1 MKNRKIQSTQNSTSK
16 DFPFLPKK
24 FQDRSTAEIYER
36 YCQFLL
42 GASKECIKQYLKFKK
57 GRLQVEPTLSSK
69 SYTAPATLSPTSSHP
84 STTKTEKKEISQ
96 LLVEYVNDYGGRFL
110 VKDEITKQWVLAD
123 PNIARKKASQALRD
137 SQKWKSNDFI
147 EIGKQKQHDPG
158 G

>member
-24 FQDRSTAEIYER
+24 FQDRSIAEIYER

-84 STTKTEKKEISQ
+84 STTKTEKMHGRLEKYLELEIKPCG
-96 LLVEYVNDYGGRFL
+96 LVPCFL
-110 VKDEITKQWVLAD
+110 I
-123 PNIARKKASQALRD
+123 
-137 SQKWKSNDFI
+137 
-147 EIGKQKQHDPG
+147 
-158 G
+158 

>member
-42 GASKECIKQYLKFKK
+42 GASTECIKQYLKFKK

-69 SYTAPATLSPTSSHP
+69 SYTAPATLSTTSSHT
-84 STTKTEKKEISQ
+84 STTKTERTHGRAEKCLEFQ
-96 LLVEYVNDYGGRFL
+96 LEQVWKNREKLIETTA
-110 VKDEITKQWVLAD
+110 ESPQTTT
-123 PNIARKKASQALRD
+123 ARKLAYIRIQ
-137 SQKWKSNDFI
+137 
-147 EIGKQKQHDPG
+147 
-158 G
+158 